1 MEQELNQS
9 IEIQENSVDADVE
22 ERLTVEVP
30 TEIQAGAF
38 VAAWCCDYA
47 A

>member
-1 MEQELNQS
+1 MEQELNHG
-9 IEIQENSVDADVE
+9 IETQENSVDTDVE

-30 TEIQAGAF
+30 TEIQAGAL
-38 VAAWCCDYA
+38 VAAWCCNYA